1 VLFPNNGRR
10 VSLKEIMLAKATP
23 PIRTRLLWMRLFC
36 LISLIKRYIGSRA
49 IVRNVHEYIFFIPI
63 IVLLAP
69 VAITIKPNTNSA
81 PTIIRITLSL
91 KKCSKAVKKH
101 LA

>member
-1 VLFPNNGRR
+1 MNTAFG
-10 VSLKEIMLAKATP
+10 
-23 PIRTRLLWMRLFC
+23 F
-36 LISLIKRYIGSRA
+36 
-49 IVRNVHEYIFFIPI
+49 